1 MYNHSMDNAIS
12 ISKLIQ
18 KAEYLLK
25 KQPYDVA
32 HDLIHH
38 QRVWKNAKTIV
49 ERENQHDGSKSEK

>member
-1 MYNHSMDNAIS
+1 MDNAIS